1 MSEGVPVKGV
11 RIAVAGR
18 LDIDVRRKQKLEVA
32 VVTVDDCTETIVI
45 VAVVITSVRQ
55 SVVI

>member
-1 MSEGVPVKGV
+1 MKVV

-32 VVTVDDCTETIVI
+32 VVTIDDGTETIVI